1 MEFGLLSKGEV
12 IFKTASDFVG
22 GALGTSESLTRNIL
36 ESAMGS
42 VLVIDEAYGL
52 NPVSRAGGI
61 SGGQDPY
68 RTGVIDTIVE
78 QVQGKPGE
86 DRAVVLLGYRKEM
99 EEMMSAANPGLSR
112 RFDMENA
119 FVFSDYD
126 DEALLRIL
134 RKTCEK
140 EGLKID
146 IDTAIY
152 AVRQLDKAKSQS
164 HFGNAGAVNNLLSIA
179 KLHMQSRLSKL
190 SITERED
197 RLIEQDFAS
206 NDLTKSNTDIFAGIV
221 GCQNVVK
228 KLKEYRDTIMLCK
241 RLGKD
246 PRELI
251 EYNFLFV
258 GSPGTGKVSVYISYL
273 L

>member
-1 MEFGLLSKGEV
+1 
-12 IFKTASDFVG
+12 
-22 GALGTSESLTRNIL
+22 
-36 ESAMGS
+36 MGN

-52 NPVSRAGGI
+52 NPMYGSSGGGV

-68 RTGVIDTIVE
+68 RAAVIDTIVE

-99 EEMMSAANPGLSR
+99 EAMMTAANPGLSR

-119 FVFSDYD
+119 FIFSDYD

-134 RKTCEK
+134 RKACEK
-140 EGLKID
+140 EGLLIE

-152 AVRQLDKAKSQS
+152 AVRQLDKAKSQPN
-164 HFGNAGAVNNLLSIA
+164 FGNAGAVNNLLSTA

-190 SITERED
+190 SIYERED
-197 RLIEQDFAS
+197 RLIKQDFAS
-206 NDLTKSNTDIFAGIV
+206 NDLTNSNTDIFAGLV
-221 GCQNVVK
+221 GCQNIIT
-228 KLKEYRDTIMLCK
+228 KLEEYQDTIMLCK
-241 RLGKD
+241 RLGQD
-246 PRELI
+246 PREYI

-258 GSPGTGKVSVYISYL
+258 GSPGTGKVSC
-273 L
+273 